1 MIAKV
6 STLAGYLAI
15 FSAGIAAGLVM
26 LAFIAPAQGETI
38 ARLAYIA
45 AVTGFCFFTF
55 WAVSATLTALAN
67 NRSSG
72 K

>member
-6 STLAGYLAI
+6 SALAGYLAI
-15 FSAGIAAGLVM
+15 FCAGTAVGLAM
-26 LAFIAPAQGETI
+26 LAFTSPAQAETI

-45 AVTGFCFFTF
+45 AVAGFSCFTF
-55 WAVSATLTALAN
+55 WAVSATLTALRN
-67 NRSSG
+67 NAE